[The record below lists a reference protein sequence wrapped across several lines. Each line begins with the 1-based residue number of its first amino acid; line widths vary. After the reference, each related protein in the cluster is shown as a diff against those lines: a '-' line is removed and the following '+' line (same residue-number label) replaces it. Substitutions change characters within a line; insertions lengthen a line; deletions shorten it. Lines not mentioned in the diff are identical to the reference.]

1 MCCYILATL
10 EFYYPEIEKSNSF
23 NHFRDNT
30 GFCQFGLYKAKEEKK
45 KRRRISLTLNLK
57 INRVTPDKR

>member
-45 KRRRISLTLNLK
+45 KEENFFDLEFKNK
-57 INRVTPDKR
+57 